1 MKSNN
6 FLQVIIALL
15 ISFIPHTVL
24 SQQISGDEAVNWA
37 EDKGRLLL
45 ETFQEKNIKERYAKL
60 DNLFDKYVDVN
71 YVAKFVVGR
80 YWRDMSAEQKDEYV
94 KVFGRY
100 VKAIYKTFPLD
111 FVSRLSYQVL
121 GAEQGQGFTN
131 VNAQIKIAADKDI
144 PAQEFLLSFRLHRDN
159 GEIRLVD
166 IKFAESSL
174 LLSYR
179 GKFYEMIAVD
189 DGDLEWFIEDL
200 ADITTEAEQS
210 NNRKLSLQ

>member
-1 MKSNN
+1 
-6 FLQVIIALL
+6 
-15 ISFIPHTVL
+15 
-24 SQQISGDEAVNWA
+24 
-37 EDKGRLLL
+37 LL

-200 ADITTEAEQS
+200 ADITTSAEQS